1 MRDGLRGG
9 WGATENH
16 AEMGYDGRQVKSR
29 ERVRERGEVFTAERE
44 VKAMCDLVKN
54 ETERIDST
62 FLEPACGDGN
72 FLIEILRRKLAVV
85 RKMYSRS
92 ADDLSFYSVRALM
105 SLYGVDIL
113 KDNVE
118 ACRERLFDEWTIF
131 LATKNAKSAK
141 GESRLRL
148 AREMGALV
156 ATNLVRVARFVLE
169 KNILLGNTLSM
180 KLVDGEG
187 NDTDEPVVFTEWTF
201 PMGRKVKRREYDL
214 SVLLRK
220 DEKHD
225 LLDAG
230 NYRELKSEDGQA
242 VVQPKCLREYPPVD
256 YRRLGE

>member
-16 AEMGYDGRQVKSR
+16 AEMGNDGRHVKSR
-29 ERVRERGEVFTAERE
+29 ERVRERREVFTAERE

-118 ACRERLFDEWTIF
+118 ACRERLFDEWADF
-131 LATKNAKSAK
+131 LAAKVGRSPRDRRNASSAC
-141 GESRLRL
+141 SH
-148 AREMGALV
+148 AN
-156 ATNLVRVARFVLE
+156 TLVRVARFVLE